1 MYSLN
6 TPSFL
11 FTSKKSNVK
20 VKISHKQFQSVKNLP
35 TIGLIYSLRPGDEKG
50 LEQAGAEVG
59 QAQLM
64 LGLDFTL
71 IFCRFG
77 FTGYSLVELVWWILF
92 CRFY

>member
-35 TIGLIYSLRPGDEKG
+35 TIGLIYSLRPGGEKG

-59 QAQLM
+59 QAQPKLELK
-64 LGLDFTL
+64 LGLLNLTFVAL
-71 IFCRFG
+71 N
-77 FTGYSLVELVWWILF
+77 
-92 CRFY
+92 